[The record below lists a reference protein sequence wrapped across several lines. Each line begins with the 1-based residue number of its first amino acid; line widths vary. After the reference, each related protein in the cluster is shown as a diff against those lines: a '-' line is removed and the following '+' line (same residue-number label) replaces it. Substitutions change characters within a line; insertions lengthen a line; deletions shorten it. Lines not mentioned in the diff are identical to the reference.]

1 MHLHAKLPWSWYP
14 VFTQF
19 TENKQTVAEKKNEES
34 EEMKKTHHTTTYAY
48 AFEY

>member
-14 VFTQF
+14 VITQF
-19 TENKQTVAEKKNEES
+19 TENKQTVAEKNEES